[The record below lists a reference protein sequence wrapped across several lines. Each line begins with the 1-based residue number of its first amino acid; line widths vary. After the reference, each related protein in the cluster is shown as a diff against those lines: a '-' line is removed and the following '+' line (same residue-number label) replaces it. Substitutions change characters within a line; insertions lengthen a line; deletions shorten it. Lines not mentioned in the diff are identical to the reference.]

1 MKLCSPQGH
10 PLPLSLSSSARPK
23 SLEGLRIG
31 LLDNMKAPVDKMMD
45 HLERRLREMFPGI
58 ETYRASKFAAAIP
71 ADAQILQGLR
81 LNCDVVINALGD

>member
-10 PLPLSLSSSARPK
+10 PLPLSLSATARPK

-31 LLDNMKAPVDKMMD
+31 FLDNMKAPVDKMMD
-45 HLERRLREMFPGI
+45 HLEKRLREMFPGI
-58 ETYRASKFAAAIP
+58 ETYRTSKYAASIP